1 MRVVCLGGGPAGL
14 YFSLLLKKAW
24 PKASITVFEKNKAD
38 DTFGWGVVFS
48 RETLSN
54 LEEADPESYRAIE
67 AAFID
72 WDDIDT
78 FVGDR
83 VVTSTGHGFCG
94 LSRRKLLVLLQAR
107 CREVGVELVFQKD
120 ATEADAKGA
129 DLVIG
134 CDGVHSP
141 LRTLHANVF
150 QPTIDERECRF
161 SWLGTT
167 LPLTAFTFI
176 FQQTPHGLFQVHA
189 YPFEDGTSTFIV
201 ECHQDVWKKAGLD
214 QMTEAQSVAF
224 LEGVFATHLKGHR
237 LLANKSIWRRFP
249 TIRCAQWRK
258 ERLVLMG
265 DAVHTAHFSIGSG
278 TKLAMEDAISL
289 ARHLVDRGEGGLD
302 AAIDAYVD
310 ERKNEVA
317 RLQRAAQTSLEW
329 FEHSARYLS
338 QTPLELTFNLLTRS
352 RRITWNNLRQRDAA
366 LVKEVDEAYAERHG
380 SKRKS
385 DGSAPPPLFA
395 PYTVRGVTLPNR
407 IVVSPMCQYSA
418 EDGVVNDW
426 HLTHLG
432 ARAVGGA
439 GLVFTEMT
447 DVTAQGRITP
457 GCAGLWNDA
466 QEAAWK
472 RVVDFVHQRSAA
484 KIGIQLAHAGR
495 KASCSRP
502 WEGDQPLTAA
512 QGAWETIGPTST
524 PYTPGA
530 PPPRA
535 MEPKDFAEVTQA
547 FAQAAVRAR
556 RAGFDV
562 VELHLAHGYL
572 LSSFLSPLSNTR
584 TDEYGGSL
592 ENRLRFPL
600 QVVDAV
606 RAQWTGPLFARIS
619 ASDWLGDKGFTVAD
633 AIEVAKALKAHGVD
647 VVDVST
653 GGNVRE
659 SKPDYGRMYQVPHAE
674 AVRFGAQVPVMTV
687 GAIAGADHANT
698 ILAAGRADLVAMAR
712 PHLSDPSLTA
722 RHAQDEGV
730 DCTHW
735 PEPYLM
741 VQPRPARPVRRD

>member
-14 YFSLLLKKAW
+14 YFGLLLKKAW

-48 RETLSN
+48 RETLGN

-67 AAFID
+67 AAFVD

-78 FVGDR
+78 FVGER
-83 VVTSTGHGFCG
+83 KVTSTGHGFCG

-141 LRTLHANVF
+141 LRTLHASTF
-150 QPTIDERECRF
+150 QPTIDERQCRF

-176 FQQTPHGLFQVHA
+176 FQETPFGLFQVHA

-214 QMTEAQSVAF
+214 QMSEAQSVAF
-224 LEGVFATHLKGHR
+224 LEGVFAPHLKGHR

-258 ERLVLMG
+258 GRLVLMG

-289 ARHLVDRGEGGLD
+289 ANHLVERGEGGID

-310 ERKNEVA
+310 ERRNEVA

-329 FEHSARYLS
+329 FEHSARYLT

-352 RRITWNNLRQRDAA
+352 RRITWNNLRQRDGA
-366 LVKEVDEAYAERHG
+366 LVKQVDEAYAARHG
-380 SKRKS
+380 SARKS

-418 EDGVVNDW
+418 DDGVVNDW

-472 RVVDFVHQRSAA
+472 RVVDFVHQRSSA
-484 KIGIQLAHAGR
+484 KVGIQLAHAGR

-502 WEGDQPLTAA
+502 WEGDAPLTAA
-512 QGAWETIGPTST
+512 QGAWETLGPTAT
-524 PYTPGA
+524 PYTAGGPA
-530 PPPRA
+530 PRA
-535 MEPKDFAEVTQA
+535 MQAKDFAELTQA

-584 TDEYGGSL
+584 TDEYGGTL
-592 ENRLRFPL
+592 QNRLRFPL

-606 RAQWTGPLFARIS
+606 RAQWSGPLFARIS
-619 ASDWLGDKGFTVAD
+619 ADDWLGERGFTVTD

-653 GGNVRE
+653 GGNVPE

-674 AVRFGAQVPVMTV
+674 AVRFGAEVPVMTV
-687 GAIAGADHANT
+687 GGIAGADHANT

-730 DCTHW
+730 DCTRW

-741 VQPRPARPVRRD
+741 VKPKPARPARRD